1 MNERIVASVCSPYEI
16 IISYP
21 LTLDKYDNYINGINK
36 NEYKKLFDIGKEL
49 NMKNNKLDTFNYNNT
64 VYKDICTGIEID
76 GKDLV
81 LEDRYKYLYPDDVFF
96 CEHNCI
102 MNNTDFELERINCL
116 CNYKEEIDFERE
128 DEDTE
133 LKVYTSSQSSAN
145 VEILKCLAKLT
156 VKQSIKNN
164 EAFYYCA
171 VITVVEISLS
181 LFSFLTSIK
190 TVSSGYSTVDTDFD
204 GRTLLR
210 VESSNNANITVT
222 KPASEDFVGLTLTI
236 RKVSGDSSSL
246 TINAGTNVTIT
257 PSDLTTLRRIGST
270 VTLLYIGNGV
280 YDAFGE
286 LP

>member
-1 MNERIVASVCSPYEI
+1 
-16 IISYP
+16 
-21 LTLDKYDNYINGINK
+21 
-36 NEYKKLFDIGKEL
+36 
-49 NMKNNKLDTFNYNNT
+49 
-64 VYKDICTGIEID
+64 
-76 GKDLV
+76 
-81 LEDRYKYLYPDDVFF
+81 
-96 CEHNCI
+96 

-190 TVSSGYSTVDTDFD
+190 TVSSNITNLLNKIGLKNSATNIINIKKNVKFKNENLTTTNRPLNNPPKKRINDDGDEIDVDEKNNNDKFTFD
-204 GRTLLR
+204 GNDIK
-210 VESSNNANITVT
+210 SNNDNDDVIFKEKNIV
-222 KPASEDFVGLTLTI
+222 KKEVVPNYDPNKDIKAEFIPPEFNFKFFKLND
-236 RKVSGDSSSL
+236 K
-246 TINAGTNVTIT
+246 
-257 PSDLTTLRRIGST
+257 
-270 VTLLYIGNGV
+270 GV
-280 YDAFGE
+280 IKKIE
-286 LP
+286 RSKLPFKIDPETRYLIEARE